1 MTIPSTRQTTASTW
15 TIDPA
20 HSLVEFSAK
29 HMMFTTVKGR
39 FSGVSGAIV
48 YFGDDVARS
57 SVHVEIDVAS
67 IATGDLQRDRHL
79 MSPDFLDVEN
89 FPKITFNS
97 RTVKGTRERFVISGD
112 LTIRHTTREVALE
125 AEFQGAGKNPWGKT
139 VEGFSASMEINR
151 KDFGLNWNVALETG
165 GVLISDRIKVTL
177 DVQAVRAD

>member
-112 LTIRHTTREVALE
+112 LTISPHHARSCLGGRVPGGGQESV
-125 AEFQGAGKNPWGKT
+125 GKDC
-139 VEGFSASMEINR
+139 R
-151 KDFGLNWNVALETG
+151 RL
-165 GVLISDRIKVTL
+165 
-177 DVQAVRAD
+177 